1 MKRYLFPGL
10 SSTFRTT
17 YAVLCITAVLIYA
30 AHLRGS
36 MGQIFY
42 KTRLAENH
50 GKTIEWSLR
59 QKQIELEGLV
69 NPASVSEHTGPD
81 KTTPEPPR

>member
-1 MKRYLFPGL
+1 MRRYLFPGL
-10 SSTFRTT
+10 NSAFRVT

-36 MGQIFY
+36 RGQVFY
-42 KTRLAENH
+42 KIRIAQGQETRI
-50 GKTIEWSLR
+50 KQSLW

-69 NPASVSEHTGPD
+69 NPASVSEHTTREKGKPQ
-81 KTTPEPPR
+81 E

>member
-10 SSTFRTT
+10 GSTFRTT

-36 MGQIFY
+36 RQQVFY
-42 KTRLAENH
+42 KIRQAE
-50 GKTIEWSLR
+50 KREEAVKWSLR

-69 NPASVSEHTGPD
+69 NPASVSQHAGQGSS
-81 KTTPEPPR
+81 KPPQ

>member
-1 MKRYLFPGL
+1 MKRHLFAGL

-36 MGQIFY
+36 RGQVFY
-42 KTRLAENH
+42 KIRQAQNQEMRI
-50 GKTIEWSLR
+50 KQSLW

-69 NPASVSEHTGPD
+69 NPASVWEQAVRDTDKPD
-81 KTTPEPPR
+81 D